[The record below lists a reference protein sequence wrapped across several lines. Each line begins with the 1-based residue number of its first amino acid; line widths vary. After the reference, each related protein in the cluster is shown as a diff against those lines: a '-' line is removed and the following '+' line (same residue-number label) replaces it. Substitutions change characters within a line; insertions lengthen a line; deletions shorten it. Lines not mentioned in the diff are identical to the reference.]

1 MTGEFV
7 EVTLLYKLKPSVC
20 NLRMYPSTCYS
31 PLGSDI
37 FISTVFLKYSVDYV
51 LIQYGETAS
60 LLYYKATNKISL
72 SLF

>member
-1 MTGEFV
+1 
-7 EVTLLYKLKPSVC
+7 
-20 NLRMYPSTCYS
+20 
-31 PLGSDI
+31 
-37 FISTVFLKYSVDYV
+37 V